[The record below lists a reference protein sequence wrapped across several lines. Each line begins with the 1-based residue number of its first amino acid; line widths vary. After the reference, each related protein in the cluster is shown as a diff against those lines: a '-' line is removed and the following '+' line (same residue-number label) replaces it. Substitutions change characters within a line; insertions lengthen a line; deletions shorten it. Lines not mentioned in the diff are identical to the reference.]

1 MLPMKEIPMTPEQQR
16 IAIAEAYG
24 WVAETVM
31 VSVWVCT
38 KYDGSGEYQY
48 QSQTLYARDGQYL
61 RLENLPRYTTDLN
74 ASHEMEKGLTIHE
87 YAAYEIELCKS
98 VDATGLD
105 SDIWHYVLCA
115 TAAQR
120 AEAFLRALG
129 KWKQD

>member
-1 MLPMKEIPMTPEQQR
+1 MTPEQQR

-24 WVAETVM
+24 RVAETVM

-74 ASHEMEKGLTIHE
+74 ACHEMEKGLTNEQLHSYVKVLRDIVE
-87 YAAYEIELCKS
+87 RDELQGPGRSYIC
-98 VDATGLD
+98 L
-105 SDIWHYVLCA
+105 A
-115 TAAQR
+115 TAAHR
-120 AEAFLRALG
+120 AEAFLRTIG